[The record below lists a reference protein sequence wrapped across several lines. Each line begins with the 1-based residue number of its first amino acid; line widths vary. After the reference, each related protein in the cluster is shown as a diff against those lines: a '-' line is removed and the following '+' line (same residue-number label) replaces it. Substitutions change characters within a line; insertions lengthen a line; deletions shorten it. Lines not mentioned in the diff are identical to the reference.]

1 MKQFTKISLVTI
13 LSFIG
18 VILTVM
24 FRDVV
29 FQAVG
34 PAIGLFEN
42 GQPTPVAGT
51 TVLFLWGMLVAM
63 LPLLAVRLKWP
74 ARFHFQIRNDVN
86 WKTVSPAIVAIIW
99 AMSPQLWDTIKALP
113 TAGFTTIYHNFMDGF
128 QPGFFEELVVRGAVL
143 MAFLFAMNRGKYQA
157 LGAALGSSII
167 FGLFHFINLTGGQPL
182 GDTIQQVVYAT
193 GFGLVFVAIYYRT
206 NSLWIPMI
214 LHGLTDFTGDFQV
227 GTAGEG
233 WLDMV
238 IYILPFTLI
247 ALWMLRPSMNDYN
260 LKSFPEVNDP
270 SLK

>member
-34 PAIGLFEN
+34 PTIGLFEN

-51 TVLFLWGMLVAM
+51 TVLFFWGMLVAM

-99 AMSPQLWDTIKALP
+99 AMSPQLYGRFP
-113 TAGFTTIYHNFMDGF
+113 TRVLRRTCGAWCSLDGI
-128 QPGFFEELVVRGAVL
+128 LVC
-143 MAFLFAMNRGKYQA
+143 NE
-157 LGAALGSSII
+157 
-167 FGLFHFINLTGGQPL
+167 P
-182 GDTIQQVVYAT
+182 
-193 GFGLVFVAIYYRT
+193 
-206 NSLWIPMI
+206 W
-214 LHGLTDFTGDFQV
+214 
-227 GTAGEG
+227 
-233 WLDMV
+233 
-238 IYILPFTLI
+238 
-247 ALWMLRPSMNDYN
+247 
-260 LKSFPEVNDP
+260 
-270 SLK
+270 

>member
-1 MKQFTKISLVTI
+1 M
-13 LSFIG
+13 
-18 VILTVM
+18 
-24 FRDVV
+24 
-29 FQAVG
+29 
-34 PAIGLFEN
+34 
-42 GQPTPVAGT
+42 
-51 TVLFLWGMLVAM
+51 
-63 LPLLAVRLKWP
+63 
-74 ARFHFQIRNDVN
+74 
-86 WKTVSPAIVAIIW
+86 
-99 AMSPQLWDTIKALP
+99 
-113 TAGFTTIYHNFMDGF
+113 
-128 QPGFFEELVVRGAVL
+128 
-143 MAFLFAMNRGKYQA
+143 
-157 LGAALGSSII
+157 
-167 FGLFHFINLTGGQPL
+167 

>member
-42 GQPTPVAGT
+42 WQPTPVAGT
-51 TVLFLWGMLVAM
+51 TVLFFWGMLVAM

-99 AMSPQLWDTIKALP
+99 AMSPQLYGRFP
-113 TAGFTTIYHNFMDGF
+113 TRVLRRTCGAWCSLDGI
-128 QPGFFEELVVRGAVL
+128 LVC
-143 MAFLFAMNRGKYQA
+143 NE
-157 LGAALGSSII
+157 
-167 FGLFHFINLTGGQPL
+167 P
-182 GDTIQQVVYAT
+182 
-193 GFGLVFVAIYYRT
+193 
-206 NSLWIPMI
+206 W
-214 LHGLTDFTGDFQV
+214 
-227 GTAGEG
+227 
-233 WLDMV
+233 
-238 IYILPFTLI
+238 
-247 ALWMLRPSMNDYN
+247 
-260 LKSFPEVNDP
+260 
-270 SLK
+270 